1 MGDPQRILVV
11 TGARALSRTP
21 EARVW
26 ALREIV
32 ARLDARVTLAHGDCR
47 EGPDLWAWSVAR
59 LALATVVA
67 FPAYS
72 EPYLTDPDAS
82 VRPLRGTERC
92 AYKMPL
98 ERNTTM
104 ARWAGDMLGRGL
116 DVRALSLRCDWPFV
130 DGQRATQGT
139 AHARDHLVRALGA
152 ERVTVLVC
160 SREHGPTAG
169 GDRG

>member
-1 MGDPQRILVV
+1 MVDPQRILVV

-47 EGPDLWAWSVAR
+47 EGPDLWAWSTAR
-59 LALATVVA
+59 LTVSPIVA
-67 FPAYS
+67 FPAFA
-72 EPYLTDPDAS
+72 EPYVTDPDAS
-82 VRPLRGTERC
+82 VRPLGGAEHYV
-92 AYKMPL
+92 YKTPL
-98 ERNTTM
+98 ERNTAM
-104 ARWAGDMLGRGL
+104 ARWAGDMLRRGL

-152 ERVTVLVC
+152 ERVTDLVC
-160 SREHGPTAG
+160 PREFGPTMG
-169 GDRG
+169 GGQ